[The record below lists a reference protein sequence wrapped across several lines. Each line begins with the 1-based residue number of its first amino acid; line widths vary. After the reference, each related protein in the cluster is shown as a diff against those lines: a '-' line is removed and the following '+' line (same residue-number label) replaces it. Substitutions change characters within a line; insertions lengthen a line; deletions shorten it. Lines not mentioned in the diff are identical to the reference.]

1 MSSETGR
8 RRAILALGRLG
19 WETGVVHVGVELRR
33 SGSVRYV
40 GYDCI
45 VGYERPEEVILFNAG
60 YACYLIRSERPEKG
74 LFSDLVV
81 VPCYSM
87 YIDKAWNA

>member
-1 MSSETGR
+1 VRRGGDALSWPSE
-8 RRAILALGRLG
+8 RLG

-33 SGSVRYV
+33 SGYVRYDI
-40 GYDCI
+40 GE
-45 VGYERPEEVILFNAG
+45 YERPEEVILFKAG
-60 YACYLIRSERPEKG
+60 YACYLFKSERPEKG

-87 YIDKAWNA
+87 YIDKAWNR

>member
-1 MSSETGR
+1 MRRGGDALSWPSETWK
-8 RRAILALGRLG
+8 AVG

-33 SGSVRYV
+33 SGYVRYV
-40 GYDCI
+40 GYEE
-45 VGYERPEEVILFNAG
+45 YERPEEVILFNAG
-60 YACYLIRSERPEKG
+60 YACYLIKSQRPEKG

-87 YIDKAWNA
+87 Y